1 MRLDAEVERQY
12 LRVRF
17 AGWVRHHTAQGQ
29 LAVGNKAACVY
40 GRFRAEE

>member
-29 LAVGNKAACVY
+29 LAVGSKAACVH
-40 GRFRAEE
+40 GRLWAEE